1 MKKVA
6 ILAGALL
13 ISGVTFAQKNE
24 LKSLK
29 KILEKTE
36 APDAKLLSE
45 YKSNATAA
53 KGFLSAASDSDKV
66 YINFYNAITPLLE
79 YNSAFEAAK
88 GENSDALTKRFFS
101 QSKLETM
108 ISSMDAV
115 LDLEKSSGKVVHA
128 KDIAKLKPIL
138 STAILS
144 YAIGLGSD
152 KKYSEAAKALYA
164 AYELDKKDQDNLY
177 YASNYA
183 ITGNDFD
190 LALKYYNELKDLK
203 YSGEK
208 TTYLARNIATEKE
221 ESFAT
226 TDMRNKMITFK
237 THDKPRDQKE
247 PSKRGEIYKN
257 IAVILSQQGKIEEAK
272 KAISDAKVEN
282 PGDESLLLTE
292 ADLYLQL
299 KDYDSYKKVVKEL
312 LEKNPNDADL
322 VYNLGVIAFDAENF
336 TEAEQYF
343 RRAVAINPDYVNAY
357 VNIAAIKFKE
367 DKVVV
372 DKMNALGT
380 SSAADNKKYD
390 TYKAQRVST
399 FKGLLPLLE
408 KAYAV
413 DPENQNVIYNLMTVY
428 NYLEMTSKYKE
439 LKAKVKE

>member
-1 MKKVA
+1 MKKVV
-6 ILAGALL
+6 ILASALL

-29 KILEKTE
+29 KILDKTE
-36 APDAKLLSE
+36 TPDAKLLSE

-53 KGFLSAASDSDKV
+53 QGLLSTASESDKV
-66 YINFYNAITPLLE
+66 YINFYNAVTPLLE
-79 YNSAFEAAK
+79 YNSAFAAAN
-88 GENSDALTKRFFS
+88 GANSDVLAKKFFT

-108 ISSMDAV
+108 VSSMNAV
-115 LDLEKSSGKVVHA
+115 TDFEKSSGKA
-128 KDIAKLKPIL
+128 MNTKDVARLKPIL

-144 YAIGLGSD
+144 YAIGLGND
-152 KKYSEAAKALYA
+152 KKYSEAAKALYI
-164 AYELDKKDQDNLY
+164 AYELDKTDQDNLY
-177 YASNYA
+177 YASTYA
-183 ITGNDFD
+183 ITANDYD
-190 LALKYYNELKDLK
+190 LALKYYNELKALK

-221 ESFAT
+221 ESFPT
-226 TDMRNKMITFK
+226 TEMRNRMITFK

-257 IAVILSQQGKIEEAK
+257 IAIILSQQGKIEEAK
-272 KAISDAKVEN
+272 KAIKDAKAEN

-299 KDYDSYKKVVKEL
+299 KDYDSYKKVVNEL

-367 DKVVV
+367 DKVIV

-380 SSAADNKKYD
+380 SAADNKKYEAF
-390 TYKAQRVST
+390 KSERAAT
-399 FKGLLPLLE
+399 FKNLLPMLE
-408 KAYAV
+408 KAYSI
-413 DPENQNVIYNLMTVY
+413 DPDNQNVIYNLMTVY
-428 NYLEMTSKYKE
+428 NYLEMSAKYKE
-439 LKAKVKE
+439 LKAKIKE

>member
-1 MKKVA
+1 MKKVV

-13 ISGVTFAQKNE
+13 ISGVSFAQKNE

-36 APDAKLLSE
+36 APDAKQLVE
-45 YKSNATAA
+45 YRSNATAA
-53 KGFLSAASDSDKV
+53 EGLIGTADASDKV
-66 YINFYNAITPLLE
+66 YINFYSAITPLLE
-79 YNSAFEAAK
+79 YNSASVAAK
-88 GENSDALTKRFFS
+88 GANSDALAKRFFT
-101 QSKLETM
+101 QAKLEKM
-108 ISSMDAV
+108 VSSMQAV

-128 KDIAKLKPIL
+128 KDIAKLTPML
-138 STAILS
+138 STSILN
-144 YAIGLGSD
+144 YAIALGND
-152 KKYSEAAKALYA
+152 KKYTEAAKALYT

-177 YASNYA
+177 FASTYA
-183 ITGNDFD
+183 ITANDYD

-208 TTYLARNIATEKE
+208 TTYLARNIATDKE
-221 ESFAT
+221 ETFPT
-226 TDMRNKMITFK
+226 TEMRNKMITFK

-247 PSKRGEIYKN
+247 ASKRGEIYKN
-257 IAVILSQQGKIEEAK
+257 VALILVQQGKIEEAK
-272 KAISDAKVEN
+272 KAIADAKTEN
-282 PGDESLLLTE
+282 PGDESLMLTE

-299 KDYDSYKKVVKEL
+299 KDFEGYKKVVNQL

-322 VYNLGVIAFDAENF
+322 VYNLGVIAFDAGQY

-343 RRAVAINPDYVNAY
+343 RKAVAINPDYANAY

-380 SSAADNKKYD
+380 SAADNKKYEAF
-390 TYKAQRVST
+390 KAERTAT

-408 KAYAV
+408 KAYSI

-428 NYLEMTSKYKE
+428 NYLEMTAKYKE
-439 LKAKVKE
+439 LKAKLKE